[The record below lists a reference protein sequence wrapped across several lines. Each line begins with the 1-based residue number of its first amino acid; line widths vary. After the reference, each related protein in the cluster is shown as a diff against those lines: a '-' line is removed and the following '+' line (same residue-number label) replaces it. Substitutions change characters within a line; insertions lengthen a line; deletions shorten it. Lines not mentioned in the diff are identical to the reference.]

1 VASLIGAGEG
11 LFLPSSAAIMP
22 SLLPAEQLQAG
33 NGLSA
38 AMIQIGSLV
47 GPFLGGILVTTAGSA
62 PAFAVDA
69 ASFAISAGSLALM
82 RGKRA
87 DAADAAAR
95 ESAQEGSAQDEA
107 IDEDAVAPAAAGGA
121 APSQQETSI
130 WRFFLR
136 ARVLQAIVLIAV
148 LANFVIA
155 GAFEVALP
163 ALAHARFGPAGY
175 GALIACFGVGSLTGT
190 LVAAKLSSL
199 RRPALAA
206 CGSFLIGGLAVS
218 FIPFLGGL
226 PGAAAAALVFG
237 AAGYFGNVI
246 IVTLLQ
252 QWAPARLLGRVM
264 SLVML
269 ASIGAFPASVAL
281 SGVIVQNIGPA
292 PFFPTAGVLLALA
305 VLLAATIRE
314 FRDFGATSGPSL
326 DQAAVVAAR

>member
-1 VASLIGAGEG
+1 
-11 LFLPSSAAIMP
+11 MP
-22 SLLPAEQLQAG
+22 A
-33 NGLSA
+33 
-38 AMIQIGSLV
+38 
-47 GPFLGGILVTTAGSA
+47 AGS
-62 PAFAVDA
+62 
-69 ASFAISAGSLALM
+69 G
-82 RGKRA
+82 
-87 DAADAAAR
+87 AAR
-95 ESAQEGSAQDEA
+95 SQE
-107 IDEDAVAPAAAGGA
+107 
-121 APSQQETSI
+121 ETSI
-130 WRFFLR
+130 WRFFLG

-190 LVAAKLSSL
+190 LVAAKLSAL

-218 FIPFLGGL
+218 FVPFLGGL

-252 QWAPARLLGRVM
+252 QWAPAQLLGRVM

-281 SGVIVQNIGPA
+281 SGVIVHNIGPA
-292 PFFPTAGVLLALA
+292 PFFPTAGVDPRPGR
-305 VLLAATIRE
+305 AAGRDDQGVPRLRRYLGTVSSIR
-314 FRDFGATSGPSL
+314 RLWWRPGRSPTAGRRRGRRRS
-326 DQAAVVAAR
+326 AASASRAARADPSAASSRVPR